1 MDESSRFIVKF
12 IAAGTGA
19 ILLLMAAYFYVV
31 EPEAKPMPVPP
42 VDVSEPAADATDPQ
56 AEIPEEKDD
65 QSFND
70 DDVKPIDGQPTM
82 LVDEQAADKQ
92 AVNAPPVIEQ
102 AAEEPDGLARE

>member
-19 ILLLMAAYFYVV
+19 ILLLMAAYFYSL
-31 EPEAKPMPVPP
+31 EPEAKPIPVPP
-42 VDVSEPAADATDPQ
+42 VDVSEPTVGATDPKTGT
-56 AEIPEEKDD
+56 PYEKDD

-70 DDVKPIDGQPTM
+70 EDVKPIDGQPTL
-82 LVDEQAADKQ
+82 LVDEQAVDKQ
-92 AVNAPPVIEQ
+92 AVNAPAVIEK

>member
-19 ILLLMAAYFYVV
+19 ILLLMAAYFYGV

-42 VDVSEPAADATDPQ
+42 VDVSEPVVGDTQPQ
-56 AEIPEEKDD
+56 AITEEKDD

-70 DDVKPIDGQPTM
+70 EDVKPIDGQPTM
-82 LVDEQAADKQ
+82 LVDEQAVDKQ
-92 AVNAPPVIEQ
+92 AVNAPAVIEQ
-102 AAEEPDGLARE
+102 AAEDPEGLARE